1 MDSLSAAA
9 PPAPD
14 IVPVESAD
22 GARFELILVA
32 PPDGRPRRALLWLPA
47 MGVPARHYLS
57 LAQALAA
64 RGVAV
69 AIHEWRGIGSSDR
82 RAGRRSDWGYRELLQ
97 QDLAAS
103 AAVLSDRMPGMR
115 WAVGGHSLGGQLACL
130 YAAMHPQ
137 QVDGLVLVASGA
149 PYWRAFPHSWSLRMA
164 FHLAPLLA
172 HLRGHLPGRRLG
184 FAGNEARGVIADW
197 ARSGRNGRYAARG
210 IAQDLEAALG
220 GLRAPVL
227 AIRLH
232 DDWLVPLASL
242 DWLLGKLPA
251 SPVQRVELA
260 ADVLDGQRADHFA
273 WMKAPAAV
281 ADVIA
286 HWSRG
291 GNTAFASRA
300 R

>member
-1 MDSLSAAA
+1 MGSPAEMT

-14 IVPVESAD
+14 IVPVETAD
-22 GARFELILVA
+22 GARFELMLVPPPAAA
-32 PPDGRPRRALLWLPA
+32 PAHRALLWLPA
-47 MGVPARHYLS
+47 MGVPARHYLP

-64 RGVAV
+64 RGMAV

-82 RAGRRSDWGYRELLQ
+82 RAGRRIDWGYRELLQ
-97 QDLAAS
+97 RDLAAS
-103 AAVLSDRMPGMR
+103 AAALTDRLPGTS
-115 WAVGGHSLGGQLACL
+115 WAMGGHSLGGQLACL
-130 YAAMHPQ
+130 YAALHPQ

-149 PYWRAFPHSWSLRMA
+149 PYWRAFPHPWSLRMA
-164 FHLAPLLA
+164 SLLA

-197 ARSGRNGRYAARG
+197 ARTGRSGRYAARG
-210 IAQDLEAALG
+210 MAQDLEAALAE
-220 GLRAPVL
+220 LRVPVL

-232 DDWLVPLASL
+232 DDWLVPAASL

-260 ADVLDGQRADHFA
+260 ADALDGQRADHFA

-281 ADVIA
+281 ADAIA
-286 HWSRG
+286 DWSR
-291 GNTAFASRA
+291 
-300 R
+300 